1 MLNPDRMRATLAS
14 TLLGL
19 TIACAPGSES
29 PTAEVLVLTGQGG
42 EAFMH
47 GEGWT
52 VELTSCRAAIEDL
65 RFTTGGEFH
74 ERSWVGAL
82 RRAVIGD
89 AWAHPGHSAG
99 GEVIGELPGRRI
111 VDWCGTP
118 GMELGSAELTYGDY
132 NGADFVFVRAEEGDG
147 LEADDP
153 LLGYSLEVA
162 GEAQRG
168 DVVVGFYAR
177 IRQDEGRE
185 VIGVPMAL
193 TVDDASVPTLELQLL
208 GERLLDGIDFAGP
221 WAVEGETHEFVADD
235 ENYNRLLRAAQ
246 SHETYA
252 IESTD

>member
-1 MLNPDRMRATLAS
+1 MRASLAW

-19 TIACAPGSES
+19 TIACAPGAES

-42 EAFMH
+42 EAFTS

-52 VELTSCRAAIEDL
+52 VELTRCRAAIEDL

-82 RRAVIGD
+82 RRAVLGD

-111 VDWCGTP
+111 VDWCGAP
-118 GMELGSAELTYGDY
+118 GTELGSAELTYGEY
-132 NGADFVFVRAEEGDG
+132 SGADFVFVRAEEGDG

-162 GEAQRG
+162 GEAQLG
-168 DVVVGFYAR
+168 DLVVGFYAR
-177 IRQDEGRE
+177 VRQDEGRE

-193 TVDDASVPTLELQLL
+193 TVDGESAPTLELQLL
-208 GERLLDGIDFAGP
+208 GERLLDGIDFGEP
-221 WAVEGETHEFVADD
+221 WAVAGETSEFTSGG

-252 IESTD
+252 IQNTD